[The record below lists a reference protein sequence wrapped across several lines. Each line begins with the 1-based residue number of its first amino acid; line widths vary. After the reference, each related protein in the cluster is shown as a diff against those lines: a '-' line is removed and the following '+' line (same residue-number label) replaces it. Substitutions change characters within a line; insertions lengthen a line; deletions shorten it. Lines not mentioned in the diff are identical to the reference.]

1 MKSVFA
7 LVILVMVIPAF
18 AQLSDRTGLRTT
30 FDVEVG
36 GKIFVIDTVAN
47 FDIRDAR
54 LENGKIVLPLQSSIE
69 NNFGELQI
77 PKNVTS
83 GQLRVYLDGN
93 EISAK
98 ILQNDR
104 ISFITLSFNGTGHHT
119 LEVVGDNA
127 PVDQPIEVTYTT
139 GPTDTS
145 QIATI
150 ASVVAIM
157 VIAAAATTLA
167 FYFKKKKQRDYSFNS
182 S

>member
-1 MKSVFA
+1 MKAIFA
-7 LVILVMVIPAF
+7 LAVLVMVTPAF

-30 FDVEVG
+30 FDLEVD

-93 EISAK
+93 QINAK
-98 ILQNDR
+98 ILQNER
-104 ISFITLSFNGTGHHT
+104 ISFITLSFNGTGPHT
-119 LEVVGDNA
+119 LEVVGDDI
-127 PVDQPIEVTYTT
+127 PVNQQVEEVFRYPK
-139 GPTDTS
+139 GHEDTN
-145 QIATI
+145 QVMTIIAVAAVVI
-150 ASVVAIM
+150 LAGAAS
-157 VIAAAATTLA
+157 TLA
-167 FYFKKKKQRDYSFNS
+167 FYFKKKKH
-182 S
+182 